1 MLNVTIAC
9 LLLKSGM
16 KSIQDVNIMSHTQK
30 LCVTNVFLPMWL
42 SKDSNTDMLIMFSSW
57 ILIKFKVLLSIGYK
71 KNTLLNKELAFC
83 MVTTLK
89 ILIIRVVSESL
100 FKQFMNLIKLELT
113 AISQSKIHLQSWT
126 ELISS
131 PMAFHLK
138 ELDGFT
144 LKLIMIQWWT
154 KRNLKWLQ
162 KCKRNTELCIHLVIK
177 FQTLLLSFLELMKK
191 ILVMLSQKFI
201 WSVIKVK
208 LFKDTIFLLT
218 LTIENLLKLKS
229 LKGTIFF
236 ISAPNK
242 LILLSSL
249 EEKMQQSSKQNFYLS
264 KLLTVHQSQI
274 SLLLLKNLISLQLTE
289 INQQEKIWNNI
300 SKLTNS
306 SQLT

>member
-1 MLNVTIAC
+1 
-9 LLLKSGM
+9 
-16 KSIQDVNIMSHTQK
+16 
-30 LCVTNVFLPMWL
+30 
-42 SKDSNTDMLIMFSSW
+42 
-57 ILIKFKVLLSIGYK
+57 
-71 KNTLLNKELAFC
+71 
-83 MVTTLK
+83 
-89 ILIIRVVSESL
+89 
-100 FKQFMNLIKLELT
+100 
-113 AISQSKIHLQSWT
+113 
-126 ELISS
+126 
-131 PMAFHLK
+131 MAFHLK
-138 ELDGFT
+138 ELVGFI
-144 LKLIMIQWWT
+144 LKLIMIQLWM

-177 FQTLLLSFLELMKK
+177 FLTLLLSFLELMKK

>member
-1 MLNVTIAC
+1 MSNVTIAC
-9 LLLKSGM
+9 LLLKSDT

-30 LCVTNVFLPMWL
+30 LCVINVFLPMWL

-83 MVTTLK
+83 MATMLK

-100 FKQFMNLIKLELT
+100 FKQFMNLIKLEPT

-126 ELISS
+126 ELISL
-131 PMAFHLK
+131 PMVFHLK

-144 LKLIMIQWWT
+144 LKPIMIQWWM
-154 KRNLKWLQ
+154 KRNWKWLQ

-177 FQTLLLSFLELMKK
+177 FLTLLLSFLELMKK
-191 ILVMLSQKFI
+191 ILVMLNQKFI

-236 ISAPNK
+236 ILAPNK

-249 EEKMQQSSKQNFYLS
+249 EEKMQQSSKQNFYL
-264 KLLTVHQSQI
+264 
-274 SLLLLKNLISLQLTE
+274 
-289 INQQEKIWNNI
+289 
-300 SKLTNS
+300 
-306 SQLT
+306 